1 METKIFLIC
10 FVYTKNFCS
19 FFFSFSL
26 AESKPILEDTTF
38 GVAQKLPS
46 SANIYI
52 QLYRLLKKQVGA
64 FVIGSFEVDEGM
76 LSQQGMAFPDSK
88 IGGVLT
94 ARLWKTAI
102 ILDDSAGGTTN
113 QMEQFLFFQVFTW
126 YTTTWNDLVQSILSK
141 NKTKNKKTVFIYLF
155 IFYFCTQIL
164 DDS

>member
-1 METKIFLIC
+1 METKIFLFC

-19 FFFSFSL
+19 FFFFFLSCGIQTYL
-26 AESKPILEDTTF
+26 GRYNIWRCLEIAF
-38 GVAQKLPS
+38 FCEY
-46 SANIYI
+46 IYI

-64 FVIGSFEVDEGM
+64 FVIGSFEVDKGM

-126 YTTTWNDLVQSILSK
+126 YTTTWNDLVQSIL
-141 NKTKNKKTVFIYLF
+141 
-155 IFYFCTQIL
+155 
-164 DDS
+164 